1 MQGVEI
7 CKRNQHIPHYRKRKD
22 AKSCVITCIKES
34 QQTRSLLRLYT
45 IYSYAATR
53 LLHDD
58 ACILHLLPLLGQRD
72 VVDART
78 HAVGSHGY

>member
-22 AKSCVITCIKES
+22 AN
-34 QQTRSLLRLYT
+34 T

-58 ACILHLLPLLGQRD
+58 ACILHLQSLLDQRD

-78 HAVGSHGY
+78 HSLALY